1 MTELVRWEVDG
12 EPIVMEVADQDAE
25 GFQAVGIGEF
35 TIIEAKT
42 RFEDSLRN
50 VRDAAVRVLDTFR
63 SQQLNPDE
71 VELEFGVKF
80 NAAAGA
86 VVAKASTEG
95 HFVVKLTW
103 ARQEK

>member
-1 MTELVRWEVDG
+1 MSELVRWEVDG
-12 EPIVMEVADQDAE
+12 EPIVVEVAEQDAE
-25 GFQAVGIGEF
+25 GFQAVGIGGHG
-35 TIIEAKT
+35 IIEAKS

-50 VRDAAVRVLDTFR
+50 VRDAATRVLDSFR
-63 SQQLNPDE
+63 DKQLNPDE

-95 HFVVKLTW
+95 HFIVKLTW